1 MLTPCG
7 SFLPDAPLL
16 AGLQAQIMACCQ
28 AAQLAG
34 REIRIWVAG
43 CGQGEQALGI
53 AMLVDD
59 ALQQL
64 QASVPVQI
72 FATDTDEQA
81 LLAARR
87 GLYRPDLLDALPHEW
102 PQRYFVVADE
112 QVMVTKALRDK
123 IVFARHNLLSDPP
136 FQRLDMISCCVA
148 VADTDHRTP
157 ELLKRFHFALR
168 DGGVLA
174 INQQLPQTVMAL
186 FSPVPGCASLWVRQG
201 SSAAAAT
208 GVQVRSRQNPPA
220 AAVSALAA
228 TGPKALKASHDEL
241 TAVNQALQSTNE
253 ELLSLNQALNSKTT
267 ELQHLNDEY
276 TYVYDAL
283 DFPVLVFN
291 STQQLQRFNAA
302 AGRLF
307 RLRPTSVQ
315 QPLPQLQLPAAFAP
329 LEQALLRARSS
340 ASAEEHLLEDDG
352 CWYQLRVTPGISLR
366 GEVERLVVSLVDIT
380 DIKESERQLRI
391 SAKVFE
397 QAGEAI
403 VVTDSQT
410 NIISVNKAFSRIT
423 GYPAQEAI
431 GRKIGVLLRSGENAP
446 GLYQEMW
453 QGLEQQNYWQ
463 GEIRNRRKDGSF
475 FAEWLTINRIREN
488 DTDHFVAVFSDISRL
503 KESQE
508 RVEYLA
514 THDAL
519 TGLPNRS
526 LFHDRLDLAMA
537 QARRS
542 NGLVA
547 LMFMDLDNFK
557 NINDTLG
564 HDVGDEL
571 LMEIARRLKE
581 QMRDMDT
588 VARLGGDEFTIVLP
602 ETDIVGA
609 ERVAERLIS
618 AVRQPVRVRHKDLF
632 VSASIGLAFYPDD
645 GESRTSLIKAAD
657 TAMYRAKNN
666 GRDGFELFKPE
677 LQLQMQKQL
686 TMEAALRLALE
697 NDELRL
703 VFQPKFRC
711 RDGQL
716 AGAEALLR
724 WQHPQ
729 QGNISPEEFIPVAES
744 SGLIREV
751 DRKVTQQVIQALA
764 HWQACGLQP
773 VPVAMNVSARSFQDD
788 TFPDQLSSRLRQ
800 YQVSPALVQIEITE
814 GTLLDRTSTALG
826 NIEKLRDSGICLSVD
841 DFGTGYS
848 SLSYLKRLPLAELK
862 IDKSFVDGL
871 GGKDSNDEA
880 IARAILA
887 MAAALNLRTVA
898 EGVETEPQRQWL
910 IANGCDYLQGFLCS
924 RPLEYH
930 DFTQRLSGGN

>member
-1 MLTPCG
+1 MLNPSR
-7 SFLPDAPLL
+7 SFLPPPPLL
-16 AGLQAQIMACCQ
+16 AGLQAQIMACCR
-28 AAQLAG
+28 AAQSAG
-34 REIRIWVAG
+34 REIRIWIPG
-43 CGQGEQALGI
+43 CGQGEHALGI

-72 FATDTDEQA
+72 FATDTDEDA
-81 LLAARR
+81 LAVARR
-87 GLYRPDLLDALPHEW
+87 GLYSGALLVNLSPGW
-102 PQRYFVVADE
+102 LQRYFVATEDQLAVAK
-112 QVMVTKALRDK
+112 TLRDK
-123 IVFARHNLLSDPP
+123 MVFARHNLLIDPP
-136 FQRLDMISCCVA
+136 FQRLDLISCGA
-148 VADTDHRTP
+148 VMAHADTAVQQ

-168 DGGVLA
+168 DGGVLD
-174 INQQLPQTVMAL
+174 TG
-186 FSPVPGCASLWVRQG
+186 SGPVEHVAQWFTPVADCASLWVSQPTNRRPVP
-201 SSAAAAT
+201 
-208 GVQVRSRQNPPA
+208 GVQVRVRPSVAPQVRQSPDA
-220 AAVSALAA
+220 GTDTLQ
-228 TGPKALKASHDEL
+228 ASHDEL
-241 TAVNQALQSTNE
+241 AAVNQALQSTNE
-253 ELLSLNQALNSKTT
+253 ELLSLNQALNSKTA
-267 ELQHLNDEY
+267 ELQNLNDEY

-291 STQQLQRFNAA
+291 SAQQLQRFNAA

-307 RLRPTSVQ
+307 NLRPTSVQ
-315 QPLPQLQLPAAFAP
+315 QPLPQLSLPVAFAP
-329 LEQALLRARSS
+329 LAVLLQQAFSS
-340 ASAEEHLLEDDG
+340 AGQAEQLLEDAG
-352 CWYQLRVTPGISLR
+352 YWYQLRVTPGISLR

-403 VVTDSQT
+403 VVTDSNT
-410 NIISVNKAFSRIT
+410 VITSVNKAFSRIT
-423 GYPAQEAI
+423 GYPAAEAI
-431 GRKIGVLLRSGENAP
+431 GQKIGELLHSGENP
-446 GLYQEMW
+446 PELYRDMW
-453 QGLEQQNYWQ
+453 QSLEQQNYWQ
-463 GEIRNRRKDGSF
+463 GEIRNRRKDGEF

-488 DTDHFVAVFSDISRL
+488 DADHFVAVFSDISRL

-542 NGLVA
+542 NSLVA

-571 LMEIARRLKE
+571 LVEIARRLKE

-602 ETDIVGA
+602 ETDFVGA

-645 GESRTSLIKAAD
+645 GETRTSLIKAAD

-677 LQLQMQKQL
+677 LQIQMQKQL

-703 VFQPKFRC
+703 VFQPKYSC
-711 RDGQL
+711 RDGAL
-716 AGAEALLR
+716 VGAEALLR

-729 QGNISPEEFIPVAES
+729 LGNIPPEDFIPVAES
-744 SGLIREV
+744 SGLIREI
-751 DRKVTQQVIQALA
+751 DRKVMQQVIQALA
-764 HWQACGLQP
+764 SWRASGLQP
-773 VPVAMNVSARSFQDD
+773 VPVAMNMSARSFQDD
-788 TFPDQLSSRLRQ
+788 SFPDQLSSRLRQ
-800 YQVSPALVQIEITE
+800 YQVPVALIQVEITE
-814 GTLLDRTSTALG
+814 GTLLERSATTLG
-826 NIEKLRDSGICLSVD
+826 NIEKLRDAGINLSVD

-848 SLSYLKRLPLAELK
+848 SLSYLKRLPLVELK

-871 GGKDSNDEA
+871 GSSDKNDEA

-910 IANGCDYLQGFLCS
+910 IDNGCDYLQGFLCS
-924 RPLEYH
+924 RPLEY
-930 DFTQRLSGGN
+930 DEFTHLLSHGN